1 MDTAA
6 WLQLGAVVGAVA
18 LLTPV
23 LGRYM
28 AGIYGDGPGPGRR
41 LFLPVERVVYRLVG
55 VDPEREQR
63 WTGYALSLLAFSL
76 VSTLGLYVLLRTQ
89 HLLPFNPTDMGGVP
103 PHLAFN
109 IAVSFT
115 TNTNW
120 QNYGGEATL
129 SHLSQFAGLVTQ
141 NFVSAAAGMG
151 VMAALIRGLA
161 RRRADTLGNFWV
173 DLTRTTTRLL
183 LPLCLLFAVVLVS
196 QGVVQNLDGVVP
208 VVTVEGDAQDI
219 PGGPAASQIAIKQ
232 LGTNG
237 GGFFNSNSAHP
248 FENPSGLTNF
258 LQTVALVLIPFATV
272 DTFGRMIGNRRQ
284 GFVLI
289 AVMAVLWLGSIGA
302 AVWAETSG
310 NASLALTGADQVVS
324 ADSPGGNLEG
334 KEARFGAAASAVWGA
349 STTGSSNGSVSAMH
363 DSFTPFGGLVVLANM
378 LLGEVSP
385 GGVGVGL
392 TGMLV
397 FVVLTVFIAGLMVG
411 RTPEFLGKKIQASE
425 IKLASLYILA
435 MPAVVLVFTA
445 ISVLLP
451 EALDA
456 RSNEGAHGL
465 SEILYGF
472 ASPGNNNGSAF
483 GGLSSDSAWYNP
495 TQAFAMLVG
504 RFLLIIP
511 VLAIAGTLGRKQ
523 AVAASAGTFPTDRPL
538 FAGLLLGIVVIVAG
552 LTFFPVLALGPIAE
566 ALSQ

>member
-1 MDTAA
+1 MDGSA
-6 WLQLGAVVGAVA
+6 WLQLGALVGAVA

-23 LGRYM
+23 LGRYI
-28 AGIYGDGPGPGRR
+28 AGIYGDGPGPGSRF
-41 LFLPVERVVYRLVG
+41 FLPVERVIYRSVG
-55 VDPEREQR
+55 VDPGREQR

-76 VSTLGLYVLLRTQ
+76 ISILGLYLLLRTQ
-89 HLLPFNPTDMGGVP
+89 HLLPFNPTDMESVP
-103 PHLAFN
+103 PDLAFN

-141 NFVSAAAGMG
+141 NFVSAAVGLG
-151 VMAALIRGLA
+151 VMAALIRGLV

-173 DLTRTTTRLL
+173 DLTRSVTRLL
-183 LPLCLLFAVVLVS
+183 LPLSFVFAIVLLS
-196 QGVVQNLDGVVP
+196 QGVIQNLDGVTP
-208 VVTVEGDAQDI
+208 VATVEGDVQEL
-219 PGGPAASQIAIKQ
+219 PGGPVASQLAIKQ

-237 GGFFNSNSAHP
+237 GGFFNTNSAHP
-248 FENPSGLTNF
+248 FENPNGLSNF

-272 DTFGRMIGNRRQ
+272 YAFGRMIGNRRQ
-284 GFVLI
+284 GLVLL
-289 AVMAVLWLGSIGA
+289 AVMAVLWLGSVGA

-310 NASLALTGADQVVS
+310 NSSLDQTGVDQAVA

-334 KEARFGAAASAVWGA
+334 KETRFGPAASAVWA
-349 STTGSSNGSVSAMH
+349 AATTGSSNGSVNAMH
-363 DSFTPFGGLVVLANM
+363 DSFTPVGGLVTLGNM
-378 LLGEVSP
+378 LLGEISP

-397 FVVLTVFIAGLMVG
+397 FVLLTVFIAGLMVG

-425 IKLASLYILA
+425 IKLATLYILA

-451 EALDA
+451 EALEA
-456 RSNEGAHGL
+456 RTNPGPHGL

-472 ASPGNNNGSAF
+472 ASTGNNNGSAF
-483 GGLSSDSAWYNP
+483 GGLSSNTAWYNP

-523 AVAASAGTFPTDRPL
+523 PVAASAGTFPTDRPL
-538 FAGLLLGIVVIVAG
+538 FAVLLLGIVVIVAG
-552 LTFFPVLALGPIAE
+552 LTFFPALALGPIAE
-566 ALSQ
+566 ALGQ

>member
-1 MDTAA
+1 MDGSA
-6 WLQLGAVVGAVA
+6 WLQLGALVGTVA
-18 LLTPV
+18 LLTPL
-23 LGRYM
+23 LGSYI
-28 AGIYGDGPGPGRR
+28 AGIYGDGPGPGSRF
-41 LFLPVERVVYRLVG
+41 FLPVERLIYRSVG
-55 VDPEREQR
+55 VDPGREQR

-76 VSTLGLYVLLRTQ
+76 ISILGLYLLLRTQ
-89 HLLPFNPTDMGGVP
+89 HLLPFNPTDMESVP
-103 PHLAFN
+103 PGLAFN

-115 TNTNW
+115 SNTNW

-129 SHLSQFAGLVTQ
+129 SHFSQFAGLVTQ
-141 NFVSAAAGMG
+141 NFVSAAVGLG
-151 VMAALIRGLA
+151 VMAALIRGLI

-173 DLTRTTTRLL
+173 DLTRSVTRLL
-183 LPLCLLFAVVLVS
+183 LPLAFVFAIVLVPL
-196 QGVVQNLDGVVP
+196 GVIQNLDGMTP
-208 VVTVEGDAQDI
+208 VATVEGDVQEL
-219 PGGPAASQIAIKQ
+219 PGGPVASQLAIKQ

-237 GGFFNSNSAHP
+237 GGFFNTNSAHP
-248 FENPSGLTNF
+248 FENPNGLSNF

-272 DTFGRMIGNRRQ
+272 DAFGRMIGNRRQ
-284 GFVLI
+284 GLVLL

-310 NASLALTGADQVVS
+310 NSSLDETGVDQVVA

-334 KEARFGAAASAVWGA
+334 KETRFGPAASAVWA
-349 STTGSSNGSVSAMH
+349 AATTGSSNGSVNAMH
-363 DSFTPFGGLVVLANM
+363 DSLTPVGGLVTLGNM
-378 LLGEVSP
+378 LLGEISP

-397 FVVLTVFIAGLMVG
+397 FVLLTVFIAGLMVG

-425 IKLASLYILA
+425 IKLATLYILA
-435 MPAVVLVFTA
+435 MPAVVLIFTS

-456 RSNEGAHGL
+456 RTNQGPHGL

-472 ASPGNNNGSAF
+472 ASTGNNNGSAF
-483 GGLSSDSAWYNP
+483 GGLSSNNAWYNP

-523 AVAASAGTFPTDRPL
+523 PVAASAGTFPTDRPL
-538 FAGLLLGIVVIVAG
+538 FAVLLLGIVVIVAG
-552 LTFFPVLALGPIAE
+552 LTFFPALALGPIAE
-566 ALSQ
+566 ALGQ

>member
-1 MDTAA
+1 MDSAA
-6 WLQLGAVVGAVA
+6 WLQLIALVALVA
-18 LLTPV
+18 LLIPV

-28 AGIYGDGPGPGRR
+28 AGIYGDGPGPLSRF
-41 LFLPVERVVYRLVG
+41 FLPLERGIYRLVG

-76 VSTLGLYVLLRTQ
+76 VSTLGLYLLLRTQ
-89 HLLPFNPTDMGGVP
+89 GWLPFNPTDMPNVP

-120 QNYGGEATL
+120 QNYSGEATL
-129 SHLSQFAGLVTQ
+129 SHLTQFLGLVTQ
-141 NFVSAAAGMG
+141 NFVSAAVGIG

-161 RRRADTLGNFWV
+161 RRRTDTVGNFWV

-183 LPLCLLFAVVLVS
+183 LPLCLLFAIVLVS
-196 QGVVQNLDGVVP
+196 QGVIQNFDGGVP
-208 VVTVEGDAQDI
+208 AATAEGGSQLI
-219 PGGPAASQIAIKQ
+219 PGGPVASQLAIKQ

-237 GGFFNSNSAHP
+237 GGFFNANSAHP
-248 FENPSGLTNF
+248 FENPNGLTNF

-284 GFVLI
+284 GFILI
-289 AVMAVLWLGSIGA
+289 VVMGVLWLGSTGVV
-302 AVWAETSG
+302 VWAETSG
-310 NASLALTGADQVVS
+310 NEALDGVGVDQV
-324 ADSPGGNLEG
+324 AAAESPGGNLEG
-334 KEARFGAAASAVWGA
+334 KEVRFGPAASAFWVA
-349 STTGSSNGSVSAMH
+349 STTGSSNGSVNAMH
-363 DSFTPFGGLVVLANM
+363 DSLTPVGGLVALGNM
-378 LLGEVSP
+378 VLGEVSP

-392 TGMLV
+392 TGLLM

-425 IKLASLYILA
+425 IKLATLYILA
-435 MPAVVLVFTA
+435 MPAVVLVLTA

-451 EALDA
+451 DALAA
-456 RSNEGAHGL
+456 RTNPGAHGL

-483 GGLSSDSAWYNP
+483 GGLSSNTDWYNP
-495 TQAFAMLVG
+495 TQALAMLVG
-504 RFLLIIP
+504 RFFLIIP
-511 VLAIAGTLGRKQ
+511 VLAIAGTLVRKPQ
-523 AVAASAGTFPTDRPL
+523 LASSAGTFPTDRPL
-538 FAGLLLGIVVIVAG
+538 FAALLLGVVAIVAG

-566 ALSQ
+566 ALSM